1 MAHEELRRELQGLEQ
16 SLRQR
21 RPADTLWNLIR
32 SIHALPVLHE
42 WVTLESLPLC
52 PLVVRTGSG
61 ASPSAEAV
69 VQLLLAVPGRN
80 ADKNALHAPWG
91 YVAWQW
97 PSKRLL
103 ALIDVANTV
112 ALPEVSLG
120 SEHLATEAFA
130 DAVEAALKTGAP
142 IPSPPP
148 PLPELYAAVI
158 GPKGSRAGAPA
169 APVGR
174 SSAASGPGPPS
185 GTPKETGAVA
195 PPRSTLRPASAPA
208 VDPGRAAALPRLL
221 ERARQLLADTGLDS
235 LVPEW
240 RRLSARMGE
249 PAFSV
254 AVAGEFGRGKSTLVN
269 RLLGQELLP
278 TGDLPT
284 TALLTRVLH
293 APEPALWHIRLDR
306 KRERHP
312 LAAESWDGLLSA
324 EDGAEAEGVLQ
335 VNLPHPWLE
344 QTGIQLLDT
353 PGAGDNTGRRAAAA
367 LEAIAG
373 CDATLVT
380 VSATMPLSLTER
392 ALVEEHILGR
402 QVPRVAVVLTR
413 LDQLPESARATAIS
427 GLRHRLQEWAP
438 GVPLWCAHGPP
449 VLPAGAG
456 VDVAGPEAIRAAL
469 AAWAA
474 DPAHTQLRA
483 GQLAGQLRAL
493 VQAVGRALQTRKQL
507 ALTSDQERRQALQAL
522 EAQLRHTQIDWED
535 LRLELEQRERRLENW
550 LEAAVQQAQG
560 SLQETLAFQLERTHN
575 AKQWWEKDFPFAL
588 RRELVKLTGSL
599 KEALQTRLVQ
609 DCGWLEEQ
617 LRKRFSWKSLL
628 EKSTPAVADLAAGDL
643 GERTES
649 VTDLRRVQVLTRLGT
664 GALMIGS
671 LFIIP
676 VGGSIAASVAGG
688 LVSELL
694 LQRSLERQK
703 QTLAEKLPEVLA
715 KSCASWC
722 FPARAGCGPATRP
735 CSPRAAGRKPA
746 GWRPADRLS
755 ARRRRMGPRTRPS
768 SSSSYARSTSYWPPF
783 RRSAREKSHERHHA
797 RIRNVQGAPAAAH
810 RPVPADAAGP
820 ATSGH
825 ERLAGERGP
834 TDRPRGHRHLQGDRP
849 G

>member
-1 MAHEELRRELQGLEQ
+1 MAHEEEKRELRALDQN
-16 SLRQR
+16 LRQR

-52 PLVVRTGSG
+52 PLVVRTGGG
-61 ASPSAEAV
+61 AGPSEEAV
-69 VQLLLAVPGRN
+69 VHLLLAVPGRN
-80 ADKNALHAPWG
+80 GDKNALHSPWG
-91 YVAWQW
+91 YVAWHW

-112 ALPEVSLG
+112 ALPDVSLA
-120 SEHLATEAFA
+120 SDQVATQAFA
-130 DAVEAALKTGAP
+130 DAIEAALKTGAP
-142 IPSPPP
+142 LPAPPP

-158 GPKGSRAGAPA
+158 GPKVSREGAPA

-174 SSAASGPGPPS
+174 SSTASGPGPPS
-185 GTPKETGAVA
+185 ATPAGAPKWTTPVA
-195 PPRSTLRPASAPA
+195 
-208 VDPGRAAALPRLL
+208 DPGRAAALPRLL
-221 ERARQLLADTGLDS
+221 DRARQLLADTGLDT

-269 RLLGQELLP
+269 RLLGQDWLP
-278 TGDLPT
+278 TGNLPT
-284 TALLTRVLH
+284 TALLTRVLN
-293 APEPALWHIRLDR
+293 APEPALWHIHLDR
-306 KRERHP
+306 KRERRP
-312 LAAESWDGLLSA
+312 LAAESWDDLLSA
-324 EDGAEAEGVLQ
+324 DDGAEPEGVLQ
-335 VNLPHPWLE
+335 INLPHPWLE

-353 PGAGDNTGRRAAAA
+353 PGAGDTTGRRAAAA

-392 ALVEEHILGR
+392 ALVEEHILGHH
-402 QVPRVAVVLTR
+402 VPHLAVVLTR
-413 LDQLPESARATAIS
+413 LDQLPESARAAAIS
-427 GLRHRLQEWAP
+427 GLQHRLQEWAP

-456 VDVAGPEAIRAAL
+456 VGVAGPESIRAAL

-493 VQAVGRALQTRKQL
+493 VEAVGRALQARKQL
-507 ALTSDQERRQALQAL
+507 ALASEQERRQAIQAV

-575 AKQWWEKDFPFAL
+575 AKQWWEKDLPFAL
-588 RRELVKLTGSL
+588 RRELVKLTHSL

-609 DCGWLEEQ
+609 DCGWLEGQ
-617 LRKRFSWKSLL
+617 LRKRFSWKSPL
-628 EKSTPAVADLAAGDL
+628 EKSAPAVADLAAGDP
-643 GERTES
+643 GKSTES

-671 LFIIP
+671 LFVIP

-688 LVSELL
+688 IVSELL

-703 QTLAEKLPEVLA
+703 QTLAEKLPEVLGEVLRQLVVSG
-715 KSCASWC
+715 KSRLRACYQAVLAESCRQEASWLA
-722 FPARAGCGPATRP
+722 ARRQAIGPAQ
-735 CSPRAAGRKPA
+735 A
-746 GWRPADRLS
+746 S
-755 ARRRRMGPRTRPS
+755 A
-768 SSSSYARSTSYWPPF
+768 
-783 RRSAREKSHERHHA
+783 
-797 RIRNVQGAPAAAH
+797 
-810 RPVPADAAGP
+810 PADAAKLEQQLR
-820 ATSGH
+820 AVT
-825 ERLAGERGP
+825 ELLAALSEIGRGEIA
-834 TDRPRGHRHLQGDRP
+834 
-849 G
+849 